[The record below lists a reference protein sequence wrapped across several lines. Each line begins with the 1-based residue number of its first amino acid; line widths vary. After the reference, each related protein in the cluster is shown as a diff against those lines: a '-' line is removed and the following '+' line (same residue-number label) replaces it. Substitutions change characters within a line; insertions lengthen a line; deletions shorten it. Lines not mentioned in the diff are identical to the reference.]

1 MKISQKKNNKIFKTN
16 NNMVAIL
23 SNLSITMHHA
33 FISDKTQM
41 STFVNY
47 DLDCSKGENVN
58 VVSKI

>member
-1 MKISQKKNNKIFKTN
+1 
-16 NNMVAIL
+16 MVAIL
-23 SNLSITMHHA
+23 SNLSITMCHA